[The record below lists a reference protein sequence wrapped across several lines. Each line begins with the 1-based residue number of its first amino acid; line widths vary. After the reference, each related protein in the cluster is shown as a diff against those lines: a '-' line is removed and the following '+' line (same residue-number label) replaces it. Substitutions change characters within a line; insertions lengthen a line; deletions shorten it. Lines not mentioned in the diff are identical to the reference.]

1 MTSSFDVSNVL
12 GVPSTRSWFWT
23 TQSDFRTTSPQRCF
37 LQITVIMVYF
47 VIKLLLVASPW
58 SGSQACLVEG
68 VSCFLIFR
76 ACSFSLSLYVYIEH
90 SLFCCMACL
99 SYHVVWWLRLVLSPC
114 VELILSILSSCLLLS
129 QFMHQYA
136 NMTGVYWW
144 DPCYHS
150 STMDPSWVMIHDVLD
165 VRPHLLR
172 IGGLSE
178 DHPPKKFD
186 QKLGPAQAV

>member
-1 MTSSFDVSNVL
+1 ML
-12 GVPSTRSWFWT
+12 
-23 TQSDFRTTSPQRCF
+23 F
-37 LQITVIMVYF
+37 L
-47 VIKLLLVASPW
+47 
-58 SGSQACLVEG
+58 
-68 VSCFLIFR
+68 
-76 ACSFSLSLYVYIEH
+76 SLSLYVYIEH

-172 IGGLSE
+172 IGGSSPKEVRPKVGTCPGGIAAWPLPGRRRRISSPWSPKLKWPWAGHQGDFLDEKRLSTT
-178 DHPPKKFD
+178 
-186 QKLGPAQAV
+186 LW